1 MNSMLAIGE
10 ESQFDDS
17 IQSYKRFAYLPISG
31 TNLNNANPI
40 VIRVENSD
48 NYFRPS
54 DSEIE
59 FEGEVVKS
67 ADGSK
72 YKPAEALLAL
82 INNGIMF
89 LFDNIKY
96 ELSSK
101 EIESVNQPG
110 QATTMFG
117 LLTKNNCY
125 NNGGGLNSCWVPDDD
140 DGSAKD
146 DNNGWNVR
154 RNMLFK
160 NNAIIAPATE
170 DPNSGSFRFSVRLED
185 IFGFATDYNRVMY
198 GFVHTLTLIRNV
210 NHLDALYGTNTAA
223 AGKVNFTKISWV
235 LPHVEPSQM
244 ANYELVKMIN
254 EQRTLGIDFRVRQCL
269 TTVVP
274 QSDTFLW
281 RLGIRASPEKPRFIV
296 VGFQTDR
303 EGDLK
308 KNLGLFDHCDLKNT
322 YVLLNNQRYP
332 AMDYHADFPKNH
344 YNGLYREFYQF
355 MRKFY
360 GISDSVS
367 STSVDPI
374 AYKHLFPLIVYDV
387 SRQSE
392 RIQQAIVDITIQ
404 CYFSKNVPAKTK
416 AYCLMIS
423 DRRLKFK
430 SDGTKANI
438 VY

>member
-1 MNSMLAIGE
+1 MNSMLKIGE
-10 ESQFDDS
+10 ESQVDDS

-48 NYFRPS
+48 NYFRPC

-59 FEGEVVKS
+59 FEGEVVK
-67 ADGSK
+67 ADGTK
-72 YKPAEALLAL
+72 YKKAEALVAL
-82 INNGIMF
+82 SNNGLMF

-96 ELSSK
+96 ELSSH

-117 LLTKNNCY
+117 LLTKNQCY
-125 NNGGGLNSCWVPDDD
+125 NSGGGLNSCWVPDDD
-140 DGSAKD
+140 TGKAED
-146 DNNGWNVR
+146 DNSGWNTR
-154 RNMLFK
+154 RNILFK
-160 NNAIIAPATE
+160 NNTGTGE
-170 DPNSGSFRFSVRLED
+170 DNNSGSFRFSVKLED
-185 IFGFATDYNRVMY
+185 IFGFATDYHRVMY

-210 NHLDALYGTNTAA
+210 NHNDALFGTDAA
-223 AGKVNFTKISWV
+223 VAGKVNFTKISWI

-254 EQRTLGIDFRVRQCL
+254 EQRTLSIDFRVRQCL

-281 RLGIRASPEKPRFIV
+281 RLGIRTSPEKPRFIV
-296 VGFQTDR
+296 LGFQTDR

-308 KNLGLFDHCDLKNT
+308 KNLGLFDHCNLKNT

-332 AMDYHADFPKNH
+332 AMDYNVDFMKNH
-344 YNGLYREFYQF
+344 YNKLYREFYQF
-355 MRKFY
+355 MEKFY

-392 RIQQAIVDITIQ
+392 RIQQAVIDITIQ
-404 CYFSKNVPAKTK
+404 CHFNKNVGDKTK

-430 SDGTKANI
+430 SDGTKASI